1 MTKSLPHSFD
11 DILLRH
17 AAGAL
22 DAGFSL
28 LVETHLE
35 MSPAAREVHA
45 QFEALGGVLLEEI
58 APAEVDAAALSK
70 ALIAL
75 DAEEA
80 PVRREATRSPAR
92 PAMPRGFTLPAVLAR
107 QQIGPW
113 RWIAPGVRSAH
124 IGLSSSSA
132 SRAFLIEIAPG
143 VRVPKHGH
151 ESDELTCVLRG
162 SFRDGDARYC
172 EGDVSRVDADIKH
185 DILVDSDVP
194 CLCLIAMEGRTRPNS
209 WFGRLYQKLRD
220 I

>member
-1 MTKSLPHSFD
+1 MTKSLPNSVD
-11 DILLRH
+11 DILLSH

-22 DAGFSL
+22 DAGFAL

-35 MSPAAREVHA
+35 MSPSAREVHA
-45 QFEALGGVLLEEI
+45 QFEALGGALLEEI
-58 APAEVDAAALSK
+58 APAEVDAAALNK
-70 ALIAL
+70 ALIAI

-80 PVRREATRSPAR
+80 PVHREAMRSPAR
-92 PAMPRGFTLPAVLAR
+92 PAMPEGFTLPAVLAR
-107 QQIGPW
+107 QEIGPW

-124 IGLSSSSA
+124 IALSSSSA

-162 SFRDGDARYC
+162 SFRDGNARYC
-172 EGDVSRVDADIKH
+172 EGEVARVDQDIEH
-185 DILVDSDVP
+185 EILVNSDVP
-194 CLCLIAMEGRTRPNS
+194 CLCLIAMEGRTRPNG

>member
-35 MSPAAREVHA
+35 MCPAAREVHA

-58 APAEVDAAALSK
+58 APAEVESAALTK

-75 DAEEA
+75 DGEEV
-80 PVRREATRSPAR
+80 PVRREATHSPAR
-92 PAMPRGFTLPAVLAR
+92 PAMPKGFTLPAVLAR
-107 QQIGPW
+107 QEIGPW

-124 IGLSSSSA
+124 IALSSSSS

-172 EGDVSRVDADIKH
+172 EGDVSRVDADIEH

-194 CLCLIAMEGRTRPNS
+194 CLCLIAMEGRTRPS
-209 WFGRLYQKLRD
+209 GWFGRLYQKLRD

>member
-1 MTKSLPHSFD
+1 MTKSLPNSVD
-11 DILLRH
+11 DILLSH

-22 DAGFSL
+22 DAGFAL

-35 MSPAAREVHA
+35 MSPSAREVHA
-45 QFEALGGVLLEEI
+45 QFEALGGALLEEI
-58 APAEVDAAALSK
+58 APAEVDAAALNK
-70 ALIAL
+70 ALIAI

-80 PVRREATRSPAR
+80 PVHREAMRSPAR
-92 PAMPRGFTLPAVLAR
+92 PAMPEGFTLPAVLAR
-107 QQIGPW
+107 QEIGPW

-124 IGLSSSSA
+124 IALSSSSA

-162 SFRDGDARYC
+162 SFRDGNARYC
-172 EGDVSRVDADIKH
+172 EGEVARVDQDIEH
-185 DILVDSDVP
+185 EILVDSDVP
-194 CLCLIAMEGRTRPNS
+194 CLCLIAMEGRTRPNG

>member
-1 MTKSLPHSFD
+1 MTKSLRHSFD

-17 AAGAL
+17 AAGGL

-35 MSPAAREVHA
+35 MSPAARKVHA
-45 QFEALGGVLLEEI
+45 GFEALGGVLLDEI
-58 APAEVDAAALSK
+58 APAEVDAAAMNK

-75 DAEEA
+75 DAEKA
-80 PVRREATRSPAR
+80 PVRREPTHPSTR
-92 PAMPRGFTLPAVLAR
+92 PAMPEGFTLPAALAR
-107 QQIGPW
+107 QEIGPW

-124 IGLSSSSA
+124 IVLSSSSA

-162 SFRDGDARYC
+162 SFWDGDARYC
-172 EGDVSRVDADIKH
+172 EGEVSRVDSDIEH
-185 DILVDSDVP
+185 EILVDSDVP